1 MITINLANKS
11 SYDFFSNTES
21 RFYILTDP
29 ESLRGEGVEGGG
41 GGGGCGFSEKVWVAL
56 SSVVERLPMALY

>member
-29 ESLRGEGVEGGG
+29 ESLRGEGVGGG
-41 GGGGCGFSEKVWVAL
+41 GGAL
-56 SSVVERLPMALY
+56 VRKCEWHLAQL